1 VIATVAIPAPTA
13 ARIPSTEPNKNGPA
27 KTVVG
32 GQIVIGFFKKV
43 FSSKRSVH
51 KSNFQLGSHWQLAGA
66 NRVQYMAQM
75 RVLFIYIYQRH

>member
-43 FSSKRSVH
+43 FYSKRSV
-51 KSNFQLGSHWQLAGA
+51 
-66 NRVQYMAQM
+66 
-75 RVLFIYIYQRH
+75 IYINQISNLARIGNWQEPIEFNTWHDI